1 MNDPSPTTGPAAP
14 APAPYPPPKPLRYA
28 PGRHTQVFLA
38 STLYG
43 TATLAAALDAGLFPA
58 ADRRLLLI
66 TNNAAN
72 PEATPAADEMA
83 GFAQLRSRFDDV
95 RDWND
100 VIRPLHPGAWEPR
113 AEDVPLWERHLRML
127 WGLGDD
133 RLTLVVESIQVAPA
147 RALVQLFPDA
157 ALHVYA
163 DGLMSYGPTRN
174 KLSSLIGSRVERL
187 LHPDLLPGVRP
198 MLLTEFDVPAE
209 IVPAE
214 ELKKVLAELGAAA
227 EPTGPDGADGPDGP
241 DALDEGSS
249 PALLL
254 GQYLSALN
262 ILTADEEERLH
273 VEMLRGAAGLGHR
286 DVVFKPHPMAPARVS
301 RLLEDEADGL
311 GVRLT
316 VLDTPVLAEV
326 LYERLRPAL
335 VAGAFSTALMTAST
349 LYGLPV
355 ATIGTGTLLERLTP
369 YENSNRIPVTIADAL
384 LPPLAD
390 PAAVR
395 AWRAPTAEETRAK
408 LGGLLTAVGFTMQ
421 PRIHARLRPDVERW
435 LAAELDADTWRY
447 FKRRRLTVEG
457 LPGGLPKRLAFVPRS
472 PAVRRVARRARAL
485 RRRLR

>member
-1 MNDPSPTTGPAAP
+1 MTSPSPGPAAGST
-14 APAPYPPPKPLRYA
+14 APASAHPPLQIRYA
-28 PGRHTQVFLA
+28 PGRHTQVFVA

-58 ADRRLLLI
+58 ADRRVLLI

-72 PEATPAADEMA
+72 PETTPAVDAMA

-95 RDWND
+95 RDWNHA
-100 VIRPLHPGAWEPR
+100 IRPLHPAAWEPR
-113 AEDVPLWERHLRML
+113 AEDVPLWERHLRLL

-133 RLTLVVESIQVAPA
+133 RLTLVVESIQVNPA

-174 KLSSLIGSRVERL
+174 KLSSFVGSRVERL

-198 MLLTEFDVPAE
+198 MLLTEFGVPPE

-214 ELKKVLAELGAAA
+214 ELKKVLAELAAA
-227 EPTGPDGADGPDGP
+227 AD
-241 DALDEGSS
+241 LDLPAAGLAEGSS

-254 GQYLSALN
+254 GQYLSALK
-262 ILTADEEERLH
+262 ILTAAEEEELH
-273 VEMLRGAAGLGHR
+273 VRMVRGAARLGHR
-286 DVVFKPHPMAPARVS
+286 SVVFKPHPMAPARIS
-301 RLLEDEADGL
+301 RLLEQEADGL
-311 GVRLT
+311 GVTLT
-316 VLDTPVLAEV
+316 VLDSPVLAEV

-335 VAGAFSTALMTAST
+335 VAGAFSTALLTAST

-355 ATIGTGTLLERLTP
+355 ARAGTDTLLERLTP
-369 YENSNRIPVTIADAL
+369 YENSNRVPVTIADAL
-384 LPPLAD
+384 LPSLDD

-395 AWRAPTAEETRAK
+395 DWRAPTAQEAQAA

-421 PRIHARLRPDVERW
+421 PRIYARRRPEAEAW

-457 LPGGLPKRLAFVPRS
+457 LPGGVPKRLAFVPRS

-485 RRRLR
+485 RRRLG

>member
-1 MNDPSPTTGPAAP
+1 MTAPSGTPPSGAP
-14 APAPYPPPKPLRYA
+14 ASAHSAPCPPPQVRYA
-28 PGRHTQVFLA
+28 PGRHTQVFVA

-58 ADRRLLLI
+58 ADRRILLI
-66 TNNAAN
+66 ANNAAN
-72 PEATPAADEMA
+72 PETTPAVDAMA

-95 RDWND
+95 RDWNHA
-100 VIRPLHPGAWEPR
+100 IRPLHPAAWEPR
-113 AEDVPLWERHLRML
+113 AEDVPLWERHLRLL
-127 WGLGDD
+127 WDLGAD
-133 RLTLVVESIQVAPA
+133 RLTLVVESVQVSPA

-174 KLSSLIGSRVERL
+174 KLSSFVGTRVERL

-198 MLLTEFDVPAE
+198 MLLTEFGVPPE

-214 ELKKVLAELGAAA
+214 ELKKVLAELSAAA
-227 EPTGPDGADGPDGP
+227 GPDLPDG
-241 DALDEGSS
+241 GSS

-254 GQYLSALN
+254 GQYLAALQ
-262 ILTADEEERLH
+262 ILTAEEEEELH
-273 VEMLRGAAGLGHR
+273 VRMLRGAAGLGHR
-286 DVVFKPHPMAPARVS
+286 DVVFKPHPMASARVS
-301 RLLEDEADGL
+301 RLLEDEAERL
-311 GVRLT
+311 GVTLT
-316 VLDTPVLAEV
+316 VLDSPVLAEV

-355 ATIGTGTLLERLTP
+355 ATVGTGTLLERLTP
-369 YENSNRIPVTIADAL
+369 YENSNRVPVTIADAL
-384 LPPLAD
+384 LPSLDD
-390 PAAVR
+390 PEAVR
-395 AWRAPTAEETRAK
+395 RWRAPTAAEAQEK

-421 PRIHARLRPDVERW
+421 PRIHARRRPEVERW
-435 LAAELDADTWRY
+435 LAAELDAGTWRY
-447 FKRRRLTVEG
+447 FKRRRLTLEG
-457 LPGGLPKRLAFVPRS
+457 LPGGVPKRLAFVPRS

>member
-1 MNDPSPTTGPAAP
+1 MNDDPSPASV
-14 APAPYPPPKPLRYA
+14 PPSLSSSLPPSDPPEVRYA
-28 PGRHTQVFLA
+28 PGRHTQIFVA

-58 ADRRLLLI
+58 ADRRILLL

-72 PEATPAADEMA
+72 PEATPAVDAMA
-83 GFAQLRSRFDDV
+83 GFARLRSRFDDV
-95 RDWND
+95 RDWNHA
-100 VIRPLHPGAWEPR
+100 IRPLHPAAWEPR
-113 AEDVPLWERHLRML
+113 VEDVPLWERHLRLL
-127 WGLGDD
+127 WGLGAD
-133 RLTLVVESIQVAPA
+133 RLTLVVESIQVSPS
-147 RALVQLFPDA
+147 RALAQLFPDA
-157 ALHVYA
+157 SLHVYA

-174 KLSSLIGSRVERL
+174 KLPSLIGSRVERL

-198 MLLTEFDVPAE
+198 MLLTEFGVPPE

-214 ELKKVLAELGAAA
+214 ELKKVLAELAADVTDLGDA
-227 EPTGPDGADGPDGP
+227 E
-241 DALDEGSS
+241 EESS

-262 ILTADEEERLH
+262 ILTAEEEEQLH
-273 VEMLRGAAGLGHR
+273 VRMLRGAAGLGHR
-286 DVVFKPHPMAPARVS
+286 TVVFKPHPMAPPRVS
-301 RLLEDEADGL
+301 RLLEDEAGVL

-355 ATIGTGTLLERLTP
+355 ASIGTETLLERLTP

-384 LPPLAD
+384 LPSLED
-390 PAAVR
+390 PEAVR
-395 AWRAPTAEETRAK
+395 GWRAPTEEEARAR

-435 LAAELDADTWRY
+435 LAAELDARTWRY

-457 LPGGLPKRLAFVPRS
+457 LPGGVPKRLAFVPRS

>member
-1 MNDPSPTTGPAAP
+1 MTAAAHRP
-14 APAPYPPPKPLRYA
+14 HGIRYA
-28 PGRHTQVFLA
+28 PGRHTQVFVA

-58 ADRRLLLI
+58 ADRRVLLI

-72 PEATPAADEMA
+72 PETTPAVDAMA

-95 RDWND
+95 RDWNHA
-100 VIRPLHPGAWEPR
+100 IRPLHPAAWEPR
-113 AEDVPLWERHLRML
+113 AEDVPLWERHLRLL
-127 WGLGDD
+127 WDLGDD
-133 RLTLVVESIQVAPA
+133 RLTLVVESIQVSPA

-174 KLSSLIGSRVERL
+174 KLSSFVGTRVERL

-198 MLLTEFDVPAE
+198 MLLTEFGVPPE

-214 ELKKVLAELGAAA
+214 ELKKVLAELSAAA
-227 EPTGPDGADGPDGP
+227 DLDLPAAGPAAGPAAESSGGP
-241 DALDEGSS
+241 AEGSS

-254 GQYLSALN
+254 GQYLSALK
-262 ILTADEEERLH
+262 ILTAAEEEELH
-273 VEMLRGAAGLGHR
+273 VRMLRGAAGLGHR

-301 RLLEDEADGL
+301 RLLEDEADSL
-311 GVRLT
+311 GVTLT
-316 VLDTPVLAEV
+316 VLDSPVLAEV

-355 ATIGTGTLLERLTP
+355 ATLGTGTLLERLTP
-369 YENSNRIPVTIADAL
+369 YENSNRVPVTIADAL
-384 LPPLAD
+384 LPSLDD
-390 PAAVR
+390 PEAVR
-395 AWRAPTAEETRAK
+395 GWRAPTAAEAQEK

-421 PRIHARLRPDVERW
+421 PRIYARRRPEAERW
-435 LAAELDADTWRY
+435 LAAELDAETWRY
-447 FKRRRLTVEG
+447 FKRRRL
-457 LPGGLPKRLAFVPRS
+457 
-472 PAVRRVARRARAL
+472 
-485 RRRLR
+485 